1 MNINDFPKRIFF
13 STEEVADFLQLNASN
28 LRYWEKEFNLK
39 IKRDSKNRRL
49 YTRDDIDNLK
59 KINYLVNTR
68 GLSIKAAILA
78 YKNKKNEIEQ
88 KEKITEKL
96 LSLKEQLKSLRDSIS
111 KETDN
116 NLLTKNIHNI

>member
-49 YTRDDIDNLK
+49 YTRDDIDYLK

-116 NLLTKNIHNI
+116 TIF

>member
-78 YKNKKNEIEQ
+78 YKNKKNKIEQ

-116 NLLTKNIHNI
+116 TIF